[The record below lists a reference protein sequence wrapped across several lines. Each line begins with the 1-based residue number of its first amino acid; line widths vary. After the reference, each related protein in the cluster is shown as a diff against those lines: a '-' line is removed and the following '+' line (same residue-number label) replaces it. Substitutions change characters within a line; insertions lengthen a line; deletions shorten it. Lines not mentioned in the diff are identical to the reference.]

1 MVELWENVIHF
12 LVGIKNFEMLAFLH
26 AASCVVMIDFK
37 LAGLKLLES
46 PKAFFAEVRGK
57 SVVGFQ
63 SYLLFLEK
71 CSFKYMLISQTF
83 LFLQEINDILKVPS
97 FFIKD
102 AKNHRNRLNPSC
114 WKTKLKN
121 TTNMH
126 IIINRLGP
134 P

>member
-1 MVELWENVIHF
+1 
-12 LVGIKNFEMLAFLH
+12 MLAFLH
-26 AASCVVMIDFK
+26 AASCMVLIDFE

-71 CSFKYMLISQTF
+71 CGFKYMLISQTF
-83 LFLQEINDILKVPS
+83 LFLQEINDILKVPA

-114 WKTKLKN
+114 
-121 TTNMH
+121 
-126 IIINRLGP
+126 
-134 P
+134 